1 MNEYAAPIE
10 CAWHRARQW
19 KRQAWCHG
27 DGRGRWAALAAAVA
41 VMAALGG
48 PAPAGAQDGKP
59 IVPDAKRTDPI
70 VVTANKLDTARSE
83 LAAAVS
89 IVTEQDFQIYHYPT
103 VDEAL
108 RGLPGVEIRRSGGFG
123 KTSSL
128 SIRGANGNQVQV
140 LVDGV
145 RVKSPTLGQVDL
157 SDLAPDLIER
167 IEVIRGPQSTIYGAD
182 AIGGVVHIIT
192 KRGSGPPSGYVA
204 QEFGNHDTLR
214 SRAAVSGSYKWFD
227 YALGLYHLESNGQFI
242 NDGMNQDAVAGRIG
256 LTLPWGN
263 TRIGLAVRYNK
274 TDTGVPIEFVGNPAP
289 IVPTIDPNTRQET
302 ETFTATVDVHTRPVS
317 WWEGELRASRY
328 QNDLAFIDPPD
339 PFTCPPA
346 TFGPP
351 CDFPGTFKTTRNE
364 IEGLS
369 RFHIGTWSTSTFGV
383 EWREEE
389 ADVRGTNAFTP
400 HTETVSGLFEQQFR
414 FFDRLFMSAGVR
426 VEDNSAFGRSTTER
440 GSLAYLV
447 KEWGTRLHGSAGSG
461 FRAPTFNDLFFPG
474 FSNPAILPE
483 ESFSWDVGVDQRFWK
498 DRVKLGLTFFRNDF
512 TNQILCCVPLA
523 TPPFATTANIG
534 RSRSSGIEFA
544 AEVVV
549 LHNLVTALNYT
560 YTDTENLVT
569 DQPLPREPRHRWNGL
584 ITWEPIPRLSLFTE
598 LYIQTR
604 AFEPLGNV
612 YTSGYVRVDVGGT
625 WRILERRGVLKAL
638 DFTTRI
644 QNVTDEGYVEV
655 QGFPA
660 PGIQALVGLRATFQ

>member
-1 MNEYAAPIE
+1 MTWTLIAVVLLAGLVGP
-10 CAWHRARQW
+10 
-19 KRQAWCHG
+19 
-27 DGRGRWAALAAAVA
+27 AAAQETKTLEPV
-41 VMAALGG
+41 
-48 PAPAGAQDGKP
+48 
-59 IVPDAKRTDPI
+59 
-70 VVTANKLDTARSE
+70 VVTGTRIETPAEQMGASVTIVDGEVFDTR
-83 LAAAVS
+83 
-89 IVTEQDFQIYHYPT
+89 HYPT

-108 RGLPGVEIRRSGGFG
+108 RNVPGVEIRRSGSFG
-123 KTSSL
+123 KTTSV
-128 SIRGANGNQVQV
+128 SIRGANPNQVQI

-145 RVKSPTLGQVDL
+145 RFKSPTLGQGELADV
-157 SDLAPDLIER
+157 APDMIER
-167 IEVIRGPQSTIYGAD
+167 IEVIRGPQSTIYGSD

-192 KRGSGPPSGYVA
+192 KRGSGPPTVTAS
-204 QEFGNHDTLR
+204 QEVGNNDTLR
-214 SRAAVSGSYKWFD
+214 TRAGLSGAWREFD
-227 YALGLYHLESNGQFI
+227 YALGFYHLESNGQFP
-242 NDGMNQDAVAGRIG
+242 NDGVDQNAAAGRFG
-256 LTLPWGN
+256 VTLPWGN
-263 TRIGLAVRYNK
+263 TRVGAAVRYNK
-274 TDTGVPIEFVGNPAP
+274 TDTGLPIEFVGNPSP
-289 IVPTIDPNTRQET
+289 NRPTLFDPNTRQES
-302 ETFTATVDVHTRPVS
+302 ETYTATIDVRTRPVS
-317 WWEGELRASRY
+317 WWEGELRLSRFY
-328 QNDLAFIDPPD
+328 NNQAFIDPPD
-339 PFTCPPA
+339 PFPCPPA
-346 TFGPP
+346 TFGV
-351 CDFPGTFKTTRNE
+351 CNFPGRFKVRRNE
-364 IEGLS
+364 VEGLS
-369 RFHIGTWSTSTFGV
+369 HFHIGTWSTSTFGV
-383 EWREEE
+383 EWREES
-389 ADVRGTNAFTP
+389 ANVQGTSAFSP
-400 HTETVSGLFEQQFR
+400 NTETVSGFFQQTFR
-414 FFDRLFMSAGVR
+414 FFDRLFMTAGVR
-426 VEDNSAFGRSTTER
+426 VDDNDVFGRATTER
-440 GSLAYLV
+440 GSLAYVV